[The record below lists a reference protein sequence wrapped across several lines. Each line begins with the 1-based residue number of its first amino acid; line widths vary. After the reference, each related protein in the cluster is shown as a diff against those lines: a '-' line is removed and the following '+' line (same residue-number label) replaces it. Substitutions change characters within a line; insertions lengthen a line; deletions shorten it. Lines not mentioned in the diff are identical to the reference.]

1 MKKLLLI
8 IIALSVLM
16 VMSMTASARDR
27 DRGRD
32 DDRDK
37 HRQRVH
43 QGNGH
48 KSQQSHRYGDDRNW
62 RNTHREDHDSV
73 RHLPF
78 KWHDH
83 YDSIQERYF
92 MERIHDGEWEHR
104 FPGVHGRRWHGNN
117 GFWHHGHYVTD
128 AVFFFNDD
136 NRLVSIG
143 YMSNGVFI
151 HFREDN
157 ESYENRDSFFFSW
170 WHR

>member
-1 MKKLLLI
+1 MKKVLTI
-8 IIALSVLM
+8 VIALSVLM
-16 VMSMTASARDR
+16 MMSVTASARDR

-32 DDRDK
+32 DDDK
-37 HRQRVH
+37 HRHRIH
-43 QGNGH
+43 H
-48 KSQQSHRYGDDRNW
+48 KSSHNSHHNHRYGDDHRW
-62 RNTHREDHDSV
+62 RNTHRGDHDSI

-78 KWHDH
+78 KWRDH
-83 YDSIQERYF
+83 YDSIQERYY
-92 MERIHDGEWEHR
+92 MERIHDSEWEHR

-117 GFWHHGHYVTD
+117 GFWHHGNYVTN

-143 YMSNGVFI
+143 YMAHGVFI

-157 ESYENRDSFFFSW
+157 ESYENDDSFFFSW

>member
-1 MKKLLLI
+1 MKKVLII

-16 VMSMTASARDR
+16 MMSVTASARDR
-27 DRGRD
+27 GRD
-32 DDRDK
+32 DHDK
-37 HRQRVH
+37 NRQGIH
-43 QGNGH
+43 HKNGH
-48 KSQQSHRYGDDRNW
+48 KSQHNQRYDDDRNW

-73 RHLPF
+73 RHLSF
-78 KWHDH
+78 KWYDH
-83 YDSIQERYF
+83 YDSIQERYV

-151 HFREDN
+151 HFREDH
-157 ESYENRDSFFFSW
+157 ESYENYDSFFFSW